1 MKKMQEWR
9 ILVLVMMLG
18 MSPALW
24 AQADEVMIKGAVDAS
39 EIKPT
44 ERLQITFGGALLSPN
59 GQKDSILFSGKVAHP
74 KPMEILVISKSG
86 KIVVNKRLWAGPGT
100 YQLQGSLTEPSSLGL
115 WPEHPYQPIQRALE
129 GPFSKETADLI
140 AEHFDKEVVQTW
152 LASRVPF
159 LSADALTTILG
170 KLSEEQR
177 SHQTGL
183 RILSRIEDSR
193 LPAPKVGDP
202 MRDFQAEDKEGNTV
216 SISDFAGKY
225 LLLDF
230 SSAGCVP
237 CLLAFPE
244 LAEIRKEHGD
254 ELAVVSV
261 WNDKTREIW
270 INWAANHK
278 EQITWVDLWDSV
290 GVGFNKYKIDQYPVY
305 YFINPQGQ
313 IVDVMKGYRQG
324 KLKKM
329 VRQAQ

>member
-1 MKKMQEWR
+1 MVRCTM
-9 ILVLVMMLG
+9 IFLFLLMG
-18 MSPALW
+18 SALW
-24 AQADEVMIKGAVDAS
+24 AQSEEVVIKGALDAS

-44 ERLQITFGGALLSPN
+44 ERLQITFSGALLSPN
-59 GQKDSILFSGKVAHP
+59 GQKDSVMYQGEVAGP
-74 KPMEILVISKSG
+74 KTLDILVISRSG
-86 KIVVNKRLWAGPGT
+86 KLLVNKMLWAGPGT
-100 YQLQGSLTEPSSLGL
+100 YHLRGSLAEPATLGL
-115 WPEHPYQPIQRALE
+115 WPEHPYQAIQRALE

-159 LSADALTTILG
+159 LSADALHTIFG

-177 SHQTGL
+177 SQQAGL
-183 RILSRIEDSR
+183 RISSRLEDSR
-193 LPAPKVGDP
+193 LPAPKVGEP
-202 MRDFQAEDKEGNTV
+202 MRDFQAEDKEGNIV